1 LLRHLPRSRCSWDQ
15 QPAYVHGP
23 VGRVPYF
30 LFPVARTVIPGS
42 QDSATIPGF
51 TQKSPTQREFT
62 RQPLL
67 CCCNGSDRPVL
78 RRCTGHYASIPC
90 WVLPGACGDVCGKR
104 NVPGAAVQKSVRNVQ
119 MKHPLTCRVTMALAV
134 ASYAALLR
142 TRGSPPTAATAAI
155 CRRRRISRRCA
166 WWHRCGLL

>member
-1 LLRHLPRSRCSWDQ
+1 MWLYPKITHP
-15 QPAYVHGP
+15 
-23 VGRVPYF
+23 
-30 LFPVARTVIPGS
+30 
-42 QDSATIPGF
+42 TI
-51 TQKSPTQREFT
+51 T

-119 MKHPLTCRVTMALAV
+119 MKHPLTCRVTMALTV
-134 ASYAALLR
+134 TSHAALLR

-166 WWHRCGLL
+166 WWHRRGLLQYLRFTLSSQPFLQQSRVALLERTL